1 MIVIRVAVFALLVA
15 QAPAAVPP
23 TVDANSRE
31 LARLRDAGFPL
42 IDFHTHLKEGLQLEA
57 VLQRTREYGIKAGI
71 AINGGLSFPVNSDA
85 GLEPFLQDMKGKP
98 VFVAFQAEGR
108 EWVRLFTRQTLERF
122 DYIFTDSMTWTD
134 DEGRRMRLWI
144 DSEVPPIADAQK
156 FMDMLVDRTVKIVT
170 DEPIDIYVNP
180 TYLPNQIS
188 SRYDELWTPERMTR
202 VITALR
208 ANGVAMEINNR
219 YRIPSEAFIR
229 RARAAGVKLACGT
242 NNTGPAD
249 LGRMEYCVRMIR
261 DLDLTPA
268 DMFTPPAD
276 GRKAI
281 QRKPLVRSK
290 GAP

>member
-1 MIVIRVAVFALLVA
+1 MIGIRVAVFALLVA
-15 QAPAAVPP
+15 QAPAAAPP
-23 TVDANSRE
+23 AADATARE
-31 LARLRDAGFPL
+31 LARLRVAGFPL
-42 IDFHTHLKEGLQLEA
+42 IDFHTHLKEGLQLET
-57 VLQRTREYGIKAGI
+57 VLQRTRVDGIKAGI
-71 AINGGLSFPVNSDA
+71 AINGGLSFPINSDA

-98 VFVAFQAEGR
+98 VLVAFQAEGR

-122 DYIFTDSMTWTD
+122 DYVFTDSMTWTD
-134 DEGRRMRLWI
+134 DEGHRMRLWI
-144 DSEVPPIADAQK
+144 DGEVPPIADAQK
-156 FMDMLVDRTVKIVT
+156 FMEMLVDRTVKIVS

-202 VITALR
+202 VVTALR

-249 LGRMEYCVRMIR
+249 LGRMEYCLRIIR

-281 QRKPLVRSK
+281 QRKPLVRA
-290 GAP
+290 GDAP